1 MYVYVIVNILVIMI
15 LEYYVDVLIYYD
27 FFVINMLLLIF
38 LLFIYLVE
46 DRLCLDM

>member
-1 MYVYVIVNILVIMI
+1 MVNILVIMI